1 MSNDALRSRMS
12 ELCYL
17 VASKVESPAGV
28 LSDLSVL
35 TADGKPLG
43 TVAGVVIEPAARRV
57 RHYDVQSTGWFSRRH
72 YLLEA
77 DQLVQ
82 LEGERKA
89 VRLRATDE
97 VREVR
102 NLDPRALRPFS
113 DDDLLAAMF
122 SPHAAQM

>member
-1 MSNDALRSRMS
+1 MSNNALHSRTS

-57 RHYDVQSTGWFSRRH
+57 RYYDVQSTGWFRRRH

-89 VRLRATDE
+89 VRLRAKDE

-122 SPHAAQM
+122 SPHAALM